1 MGEVNRVAPLL
12 GFADVRCAR
21 SKPTRK
27 GKVVTRQTEGNIA
40 LRDFAT
46 FPYGL
51 RCLRET
57 ASAYYTGGTL
67 PRCPPPPGWR
77 W

>member
-27 GKVVTRQTEGNIA
+27 GKVVTRQTEGIA

-46 FPYGL
+46 FLWAPLSAGDRQRL
-51 RCLRET
+51 LHGGHP
-57 ASAYYTGGTL
+57 ASMS
-67 PRCPPPPGWR
+67 PSPGWR